1 MHTDPAVFNVVLD
14 AASHAPRGMIDQER
28 LLATATTGQPPS
40 RGCCARLCA
49 PRRSRKQGSNSR
61 KRISRH
67 RSQKLALVLLPKFSR
82 REPRHAHIAFLSAC
96 SVRTLATLLQP
107 DQRGSLH
114 RLAFGRC
121 APTQIIMSLGRT
133 TLGGHPIS
141 FAIAGRSVHVVL
153 WLLVRRLQ
161 HARLCSCCRILVRG
175 SGRRSV
181 GHRRR
186 GERGVHRHDILAL
199 LCELDGG
206 RRHGR
211 RSSRRGEGGRTERV
225 RRSTYLGREE
235 VGEVPLDEGED
246 EYVAN
251 GRERDEQDDHN
262 RYNCHQVLGDS
273 PEDIDLA
280 LSQGVP
286 LHNGAGDHR
295 HEELNVLPHQL
306 QPS

>member
-199 LCELDGG
+199 LCEL
-206 RRHGR
+206 
-211 RSSRRGEGGRTERV
+211 
-225 RRSTYLGREE
+225 GREE